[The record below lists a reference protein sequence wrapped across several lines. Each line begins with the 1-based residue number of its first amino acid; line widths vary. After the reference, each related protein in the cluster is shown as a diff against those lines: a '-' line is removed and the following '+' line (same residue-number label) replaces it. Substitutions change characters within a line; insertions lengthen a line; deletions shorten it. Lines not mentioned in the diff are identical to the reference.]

1 MLAFRLLWRDW
12 RGGELG
18 VLLLAL
24 IAAVAIVVGI
34 ASFTERLQRAIV
46 AESSDFLA
54 ADRVLQTAT
63 AANPAWLQEAN
74 SLKLEQA
81 TTIIFQSMVVAGE
94 NMKLASVKA
103 VSNSYPLRGKLV
115 KADLPF
121 APGVA
126 VEQGPARGEVWLD
139 SRMFPLMNL
148 QPGDMLEVGQTR
160 LKVVAAIVTEP
171 DRADTFFSFGPRV
184 LMNLADVTSTG
195 IIQPGSR
202 VDYRYLFAGDAV
214 VLEDFGA
221 WLKTRLTPS
230 QRWLGLGDNQ
240 PRISSALNRAQSFLL
255 LAGGLGVALAG
266 IAVALAARRYSER
279 HYDYVAILKSLGA
292 SSGRIL
298 RIYLS
303 LLIAIALLAI
313 VVGSVLGYG
322 VQYLFLTILGGLL
335 VGDVPA
341 ASMRPLIIGAAT
353 SLVCLLT
360 FAIPP
365 LLALRRISPLRVLR
379 ADIGVS
385 RMVWFDAALGIA
397 GVVGL
402 MWWYSQ
408 DLRLTL
414 TVLLGV
420 LLTIGIGS
428 LMTLVLVR
436 WGGLL
441 GMQAGSVWR
450 LAMAAIR
457 RRANA
462 NAVQVVIF
470 ALSLM
475 MLLVLVL
482 VRSSLV
488 EEWQGQLPEGTPNHF
503 LTNVSATEVNQVV
516 ESLEK
521 ANLKTDAFYAMVRG
535 RLVVIDDKVVNQAV
549 TKEEVRDPVLDRE
562 LNLTWSDVQPDHNPL
577 TSGTWWKQ
585 GSDEA
590 LVSVETKLAKRLGIT
605 IGQKLT
611 FQIGGDRVEATV
623 ANLRTVDWDSLK
635 PNFYMVFPEKL
646 LSKFP
651 ATYITAFYLPPNQ
664 KTYLNDFYRQY
675 PTVTVL
681 EMDAVIT
688 QIRGI
693 IQQVSLAIEVVLVL
707 IVCCG
712 LLVLVASLGASLDLR
727 LRENAILRTLGAS
740 KKLIMGGLVIEF
752 VLLGLLAGLLA
763 AMAAEIAV
771 YVFQTWLLDMT
782 FAPHYWVWVLGPIA
796 GAILIGGAGYFAC
809 RRVVLAPP
817 IAVLRQL

>member
-1 MLAFRLLWRDW
+1 
-12 RGGELG
+12 
-18 VLLLAL
+18 
-24 IAAVAIVVGI
+24 
-34 ASFTERLQRAIV
+34 
-46 AESSDFLA
+46 
-54 ADRVLQTAT
+54 
-63 AANPAWLQEAN
+63 
-74 SLKLEQA
+74 
-81 TTIIFQSMVVAGE
+81 
-94 NMKLASVKA
+94 
-103 VSNSYPLRGKLV
+103 
-115 KADLPF
+115 
-121 APGVA
+121 
-126 VEQGPARGEVWLD
+126 
-139 SRMFPLMNL
+139 MNL
-148 QPGDMLEVGQTR
+148 KPGDLLEVGEIKLR
-160 LKVVAAIVTEP
+160 VTGAVLNEP
-171 DRADTFFSFGPRV
+171 DRADTFYSFGPRV
-184 LMNLADVTSTG
+184 LMNVADLAATG
-195 IIQPGSR
+195 IVQPGSR

-214 VLEDFGA
+214 ALDELGA
-221 WLKTRLTPS
+221 FLKSRLTPS

-240 PRISSALNRAQSFLL
+240 PRIGSALKRAERFLL

-303 LLIAIALLAI
+303 LLITIAVLAI
-313 VVGSVLGYG
+313 VIGSLLGYG
-322 VQYLFLTILGGLL
+322 VQYLFLTIIASLL

-341 ASMRPLIIGAAT
+341 ATYRPLIIGAAT
-353 SLVCLLT
+353 SLVCLLA

-365 LLALRRISPLRVLR
+365 LLALRRIPPLRVLR

-385 RMVWFDAALGIA
+385 RMVWFDASLGIA

-408 DLRLTL
+408 DLQLTL

-420 LLTIGIGS
+420 VFTIVIGS
-428 LMTLVLVR
+428 LMTLLVVR
-436 WGGLL
+436 WGGMI
-441 GMQAGSVWR
+441 GMQAGSIWR

-457 RRANA
+457 RRARA

-475 MLLVLVL
+475 MLLVLIL

-503 LTNVSATEVNQVV
+503 LTNVSPAEVDQVV
-516 ESLEK
+516 ASLAK
-521 ANLKTDAFYAMVRG
+521 ANLKTDTFYAMVRG
-535 RLVVIDDKVVNQAV
+535 RLVVINDKVVNQSV
-549 TKEEVRDPVLDRE
+549 TKEEVRDASLDRE
-562 LNLTWSDVQPDHNPL
+562 LNLTWTDTQPVHNPL
-577 TSGTWWKQ
+577 TEGKWWSKGT
-585 GSDEA
+585 DEA
-590 LVSVETKLAKRLGIT
+590 LVSIETMLAKRLGISV
-605 IGQKLT
+605 GDKLT
-611 FQIGGDRVEATV
+611 FQIGGDRLQVTV

-635 PNFYMVFPEKL
+635 PNFYMVFPEKI
-646 LSKFP
+646 LSKYP
-651 ATYITAFYLPPNQ
+651 ATYITAFYLPADQ
-664 KTYLNDFYRQY
+664 KSYLNDFYRQY
-675 PTVTVL
+675 PTITVL
-681 EMDAVIT
+681 EMDAVIA

-693 IQQVSLAIEVVLVL
+693 VQQVSLAIEVVLML

-740 KKLIMGGLVIEF
+740 KSLIMGGLVIEF

-771 YVFQTWLLDMT
+771 FVFQTRLLEMQ
-782 FAPHYWVWVLGPIA
+782 FEPHYWVWLFGPVA